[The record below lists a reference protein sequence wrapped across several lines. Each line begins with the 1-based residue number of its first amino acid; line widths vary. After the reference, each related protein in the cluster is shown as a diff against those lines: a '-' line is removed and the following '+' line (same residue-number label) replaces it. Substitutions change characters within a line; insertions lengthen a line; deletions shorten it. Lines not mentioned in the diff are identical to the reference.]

1 MVLSITIELLQ
12 LGQQLLSLTSWRVVD
27 IEDVIAQ
34 VIGATFG
41 FWVYSSYQKGRHFRK
56 RGDVL
61 FASIIFTSR

>member
-1 MVLSITIELLQ
+1 

-41 FWVYSSYQKGRHFRK
+41 FWVYSSYQKRKAFSEAREARGEARGRSFCFHNIYF
-56 RGDVL
+56 
-61 FASIIFTSR
+61 